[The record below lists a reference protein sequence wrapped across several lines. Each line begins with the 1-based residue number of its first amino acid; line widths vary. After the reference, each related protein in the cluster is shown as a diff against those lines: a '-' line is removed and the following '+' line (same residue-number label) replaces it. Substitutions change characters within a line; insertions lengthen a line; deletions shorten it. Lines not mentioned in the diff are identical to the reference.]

1 MCCRRD
7 TAMTLPK
14 KVRIGSLAAV
24 RVRRKLLVRS
34 LIAALVV
41 ALGVGWWWSRGEN
54 DTYLLDSSV
63 GSIALNKVSEGAMLA
78 EVDLEDQDGNLVST
92 STFVGEPL
100 IVNFWFTTCEPCRRE
115 FPVLVAA
122 DARHP
127 DLRFIGVNLVDTS
140 ETALAFAAAYGTRFE
155 LFFDRDGRLT
165 SAMGVA
171 TAPVTLLVDAG
182 GVVRRQL
189 TGEVTAESLERAI
202 AEVFP
207 S

>member
-1 MCCRRD
+1 
-7 TAMTLPK
+7 MTLPK

>member
-1 MCCRRD
+1 
-7 TAMTLPK
+7 MTLPK

-54 DTYLLDSSV
+54 DAFLLDSSV

-100 IVNFWFTTCEPCRRE
+100 VVNFWFTTCEPCRRE

-155 LFFDRDGRLT
+155 VFFDRDGRLT

-189 TGEVTAESLERAI
+189 TGEVTAESLEQAI

>member
-1 MCCRRD
+1 
-7 TAMTLPK
+7 MTLPK

-100 IVNFWFTTCEPCRRE
+100 VVNFWFTTCEPCRRE